1 MVRVSGREM
10 VRLMGWGGM
19 GRTKIDEVFA
29 AGVFEVVG
37 CYDGDVAGV
46 TGVEVSEDSSDKGF
60 GRTHPAWKSKVR
72 LEEGATY
79 AVNRP
84 CPEMM

>member
-1 MVRVSGREM
+1 
-10 VRLMGWGGM
+10 M
-19 GRTKIDEVFA
+19 GRTEIDEVFS

-46 TGVEVSEDSSDKGF
+46 AVVGVSEDCFDEGL
-60 GRTHPAWKSKVR
+60 GWTHPAWKSKVR
-72 LEEGATY
+72 LDEGATY